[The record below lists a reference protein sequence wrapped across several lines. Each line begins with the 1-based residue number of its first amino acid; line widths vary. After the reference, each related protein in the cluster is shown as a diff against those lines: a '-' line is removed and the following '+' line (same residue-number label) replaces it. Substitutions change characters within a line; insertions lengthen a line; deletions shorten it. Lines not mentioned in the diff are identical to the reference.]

1 MNPAGV
7 APRALLSSRSA
18 LFARLREFFAR
29 RGVLEVDTPLLAAT
43 TTPDP
48 AIASLEV
55 VSPLEPGWRGY
66 LQTSPEF
73 AMKRLL
79 AAGSGDIYQLGH
91 VFRDGEAGRRHLRE
105 FTLLEWYRVGYD
117 EHRLMDEV
125 AELLAEL
132 LPEAA
137 GSGGERLSYRVAFER
152 ATGVDPLTADGIAL
166 SRCLAAA
173 DVDVPAGLSR
183 SGLLDLAMGTLVI
196 PGLGHDGACFVHD
209 YPAEQAALAAIN
221 PGQPPTAA
229 RFEVFIAGLELG
241 NGFRELTDADE
252 QRRRFE
258 QERRWRTAH
267 GHPAP
272 PLDEALL
279 AALARGLPDCAGVAM
294 GVDRLLMLALASDD
308 IRQVVPVEPD
318 DV

>member
-1 MNPAGV
+1 MTLAGV
-7 APRALLSSRSA
+7 APRALLRRRSA
-18 LFARLREFFAR
+18 LLARLRDFFAR

-55 VSPLEPGWRGY
+55 VSPLQPDWRGY

-79 AAGSGDIYQLGH
+79 AGGSGDIYQLGH

-105 FTLLEWYRVGYD
+105 FTLLEWYRLGYD

-125 AELLAEL
+125 AELLAAL
-132 LPEAA
+132 LPDAA
-137 GSGGERLSYRVAFER
+137 TGGERLSYRAAFER
-152 ATGVDPLTADGIAL
+152 ATGVDPLAADAQAL
-166 SRCLAAA
+166 SRCLTAAG
-173 DVDVPAGLSR
+173 VEVPPGLPLR
-183 SGLLDLAMGTLVI
+183 ARLDLAMGTLVI
-196 PGLGHDGACFVHD
+196 PGLGHAGPCFVHD
-209 YPAEQAALAAIN
+209 YPADQAALAAIN
-221 PGQPPTAA
+221 PGGPPTAA
-229 RFEVFIAGLELG
+229 RFEVFLAGLELG
-241 NGFRELTDADE
+241 NGFRELTDARE

-258 QERRWRTAH
+258 QERTWRAAQ
-267 GHPAP
+267 GWPVP

-279 AALARGLPDCAGVAM
+279 AALAAGLPACAGVAM
-294 GVDRLLMLALASDD
+294 GVDRLLMLALETDD